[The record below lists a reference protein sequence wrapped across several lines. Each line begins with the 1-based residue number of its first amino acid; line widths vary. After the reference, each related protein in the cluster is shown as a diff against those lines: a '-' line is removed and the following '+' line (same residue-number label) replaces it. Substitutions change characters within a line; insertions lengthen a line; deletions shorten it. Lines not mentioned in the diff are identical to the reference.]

1 MYDHHVEPN
10 HHVHPREAPDTL
22 ALAIVISLWCAGCK
36 YIMKGIFVSTAADF
50 VSFFLLLIDW
60 IASLHKYYLHFLIQT
75 ASRIP
80 LSFKM
85 FSKALVI
92 ATVVALAAARFGQ
105 EGLVQEQ
112 IAALSDFGEPGQAAT
127 LAGQSPGV
135 LLGGANACDK
145 VCNP

>member
-1 MYDHHVEPN
+1 MN
-10 HHVHPREAPDTL
+10 KT
-22 ALAIVISLWCAGCK
+22 
-36 YIMKGIFVSTAADF
+36 VSN
-50 VSFFLLLIDW
+50 FFLSVTHRLIRTG
-60 IASLHKYYLHFLIQT
+60 SHTSPSFLIHT

-105 EGLVQEQ
+105 EGLVQAQ
-112 IAALSDFGEPGQAAT
+112 ISALSDFGSPGQAAT

-145 VCNP
+145 VCDDDADSLSLEGSVAHLLLCTHEKDSSRSRH